1 MSNKRRKAGMNNK
14 RSRYRY
20 IPCGILLLHSPV
32 FTVEQF
38 TTCLGYHAQYTREVC
53 VSTTMIDLRHV
64 VRGVSMVR
72 FSI

>member
-1 MSNKRRKAGMNNK
+1 MNNK

-20 IPCGILLLHSPV
+20 IIPCGILLLHSPV